1 MSKEKKAAP
10 EAERETKAPDPAE
23 DGAQDA
29 QECVSEDG
37 AAVQTEIDDLQK
49 QLEAAKKQ
57 SDEYLNMAQ
66 RVQADFENFRRRN
79 QNVRKEAFDDGAR
92 AFATTLLPVIDNL
105 ERAITAA
112 GKNAGEGDSLKSG
125 VEMVLRQMCEAFEKR
140 GITPIS
146 RQGEKFDPNLEN
158 AVMQGA
164 LSGRRFCRVLPC
176 DGFRQRDRLRFSRSC
191 RGRDRGVLRLY
202 GQTGAG
208 FLHPAVQPRHA
219 GCAVRPIGRHGADRD
234 GELLRAEL

>member
-1 MSKEKKAAP
+1 MAKKRRKQRGDTMQDVTQKPQAS
-10 EAERETKAPDPAE
+10 EAEEAVETMEAAVETAMDADEAHEQAKE
-23 DGAQDA
+23 EMAQDT
-29 QECVSEDG
+29 
-37 AAVQTEIDDLQK
+37 AAA
-49 QLEAAKKQ
+49 EAAEALAAAIAKQ
-57 SDEYLNMAQ
+57 EEYLAMAQ

-164 LSGRRFCRVLPC
+164 PEDGEPGTVCEVLLK
-176 DGFRQRDRLRFSRSC
+176 GYQME
-191 RGRDRGVLRLY
+191 GTVLR
-202 GQTGAG
+202 
-208 FLHPAVQPRHA
+208 HA
-219 GCAVRPIGRHGADRD
+219 MVKVVP
-234 GELLRAEL
+234 E

>member
-1 MSKEKKAAP
+1 MAKKKRKQRGDTMQDVTQKPQAS
-10 EAERETKAPDPAE
+10 EAEEAVETMEAAVETAMDADEAHEQAKE
-23 DGAQDA
+23 EMAQDT
-29 QECVSEDG
+29 
-37 AAVQTEIDDLQK
+37 AAA
-49 QLEAAKKQ
+49 EAAEALAAAIAKQ
-57 SDEYLNMAQ
+57 EEYLAQ

-112 GKNAGEGDSLKSG
+112 GENAGEGDSLKSG

-164 LSGRRFCRVLPC
+164 PEDGEPGTVCEVLLK
-176 DGFRQRDRLRFSRSC
+176 GYQME
-191 RGRDRGVLRLY
+191 GTVLR
-202 GQTGAG
+202 
-208 FLHPAVQPRHA
+208 HA
-219 GCAVRPIGRHGADRD
+219 MVKVVP
-234 GELLRAEL
+234 E

>member
-1 MSKEKKAAP
+1 MRTGSKIRKRTNGRFEARYIKARDIRGGIIYGYCYGKTYQ
-10 EAERETKAPDPAE
+10 EAE
-23 DGAQDA
+23 
-29 QECVSEDG
+29 
-37 AAVQTEIDDLQK
+37 QK
-49 QLEAAKKQ
+49 R
-57 SDEYLNMAQ
+57 DEYLAMAQ

-164 LSGRRFCRVLPC
+164 PEDGEPGTVCEVLLK
-176 DGFRQRDRLRFSRSC
+176 GYQME
-191 RGRDRGVLRLY
+191 GTVLR
-202 GQTGAG
+202 
-208 FLHPAVQPRHA
+208 HA
-219 GCAVRPIGRHGADRD
+219 MVKVVP
-234 GELLRAEL
+234 E

>member
-1 MSKEKKAAP
+1 MAKKKRKQRGDTMQDVTQKPQAS
-10 EAERETKAPDPAE
+10 EAEEAVETMEAAVETAMDADEAHEQAKE
-23 DGAQDA
+23 EMAQDT
-29 QECVSEDG
+29 
-37 AAVQTEIDDLQK
+37 AAA
-49 QLEAAKKQ
+49 EAAEALAAAIAKQ
-57 SDEYLNMAQ
+57 EEYLAMAQ
-66 RVQADFENFRRRN
+66 RRN

-164 LSGRRFCRVLPC
+164 PEDGEPGTVCEVLLK
-176 DGFRQRDRLRFSRSC
+176 GYQME
-191 RGRDRGVLRLY
+191 GTVLR
-202 GQTGAG
+202 
-208 FLHPAVQPRHA
+208 HA
-219 GCAVRPIGRHGADRD
+219 MVKVVP
-234 GELLRAEL
+234 E

>member
-1 MSKEKKAAP
+1 MQDVTQKPQAS
-10 EAERETKAPDPAE
+10 EAEEAVETME
-23 DGAQDA
+23 
-29 QECVSEDG
+29 
-37 AAVQTEIDDLQK
+37 AAVETAMDAD
-49 QLEAAKKQ
+49 EAHEQAK
-57 SDEYLNMAQ
+57 EEMA
-66 RVQADFENFRRRN
+66 RTPPPPKRPRRSLPPSPSRKNTWPWPSACRRTLKTSGRRN

-164 LSGRRFCRVLPC
+164 PE
-176 DGFRQRDRLRFSRSC
+176 DGEPVPSARSC
-191 RGRDRGVLRLY
+191 S
-202 GQTGAG
+202 
-208 FLHPAVQPRHA
+208 
-219 GCAVRPIGRHGADRD
+219 
-234 GELLRAEL
+234 RATRWRARCSATQW

>member
-1 MSKEKKAAP
+1 MAKKKRKQRGDTMQDVTQKPQAS
-10 EAERETKAPDPAE
+10 EAEEAVETMDADEAHEQAKE
-23 DGAQDA
+23 EMAQDTA
-29 QECVSEDG
+29 AAEAAEALA
-37 AAVQTEIDDLQK
+37 AAVAK
-49 QLEAAKKQ
+49 QE
-57 SDEYLNMAQ
+57 EYLAMAQ

-164 LSGRRFCRVLPC
+164 PEDGEPGTVCEVLLK
-176 DGFRQRDRLRFSRSC
+176 GYQME
-191 RGRDRGVLRLY
+191 GTVLR
-202 GQTGAG
+202 
-208 FLHPAVQPRHA
+208 HA
-219 GCAVRPIGRHGADRD
+219 MVKVVP
-234 GELLRAEL
+234 E